1 MAGLAPLRDKVQGPI
16 ALTMKKTKI
25 QPVLSLTSKTASLK
39 LSHIDYLGGG
49 AYQCR
54 LLIDSNGF
62 CCDRPFGFDN
72 DEYFVSKARDVIS
85 AQSAEAD
92 LMDLQ
97 ADSYIRLKPFE
108 NASVLVSGFI
118 VEETNVTQSIEF
130 AFTVSKQTASQ
141 FVADFEQMVRS
152 NI

>member
-1 MAGLAPLRDKVQGPI
+1 LV
-16 ALTMKKTKI
+16 MKKTKK
-25 QPVLSLTSKTASLK
+25 QPVLSLTGKTAFLK
-39 LSHIDYLGGG
+39 LTEIDYLGGG

-54 LLIDSNGF
+54 LLIESSGF
-62 CCDRPFGFDN
+62 CCNRPFGFDN
-72 DEYFVSKARDVIS
+72 DEYFVSKAKDVINTG
-85 AQSAEAD
+85 SAEAD

-108 NASVLVSGFI
+108 NTSVLVSGYI
-118 VEETNVTQSIEF
+118 VEETDFTQSIEF

>member
-1 MAGLAPLRDKVQGPI
+1 
-16 ALTMKKTKI
+16 
-25 QPVLSLTSKTASLK
+25 
-39 LSHIDYLGGG
+39 
-49 AYQCR
+49 
-54 LLIDSNGF
+54 
-62 CCDRPFGFDN
+62 
-72 DEYFVSKARDVIS
+72 
-85 AQSAEAD
+85 
-92 LMDLQ
+92 MDLQ

-108 NASVLVSGFI
+108 NASILVSGFI

>member
-1 MAGLAPLRDKVQGPI
+1 
-16 ALTMKKTKI
+16 MKKAKK
-25 QPVLSLTSKTASLK
+25 QPELSLSSKTASLK
-39 LSHIDYLGGG
+39 LTNIDYLGGG

-54 LLIDSNGF
+54 LLIESSGF
-62 CCDRPFGFDN
+62 SCDRPFGFDN
-72 DEYFVSKARDVIS
+72 DEYFVSKARDVMNTE
-85 AQSAEAD
+85 SAEAD

-108 NASVLVSGFI
+108 NASILVSGFI

-141 FVADFEQMVRS
+141 FVADFEHMVRS